1 MGKREAW
8 NTILVF
14 CILTFGFTAATI
26 IKPSD
31 DFSETE
37 NRSLAQMP
45 KLTGKNILDGTFESD
60 YESYLTDQFIL
71 RDAWIG
77 LKTDVERLAM
87 KKESKDIYFADDD
100 YLIEKHTGSFTTT
113 QAERNIQSLAQFFD
127 MYQDTFPKGHRSVL
141 LIPNAVDILRDK
153 LPPFAAP
160 YDEED
165 YLAKA
170 KATLAD
176 DLWVDAGSVLR
187 QHTDT
192 QLYYRTDHHW
202 TTEAAFYVYQNW
214 AAAQKLPVRDAD
226 HYEIR
231 TVTDACFADPWQYTH
246 SGVARRVDLPEA
258 GKPGAGAHDA
268 AESVLRRH
276 FSFIG
281 RISGRCVIQSVPVF

>member
-1 MGKREAW
+1 MDCEYPLDPNQADKRNMRQKKEKYGMGKREAW

-100 YLIEKHTGSFTTT
+100 YLIEKHTGSFATT

-141 LIPNAVDILRDK
+141 LLSLIHI
-153 LPPFAAP
+153 
-160 YDEED
+160 
-165 YLAKA
+165 
-170 KATLAD
+170 
-176 DLWVDAGSVLR
+176 
-187 QHTDT
+187 
-192 QLYYRTDHHW
+192 
-202 TTEAAFYVYQNW
+202 
-214 AAAQKLPVRDAD
+214 
-226 HYEIR
+226 
-231 TVTDACFADPWQYTH
+231 
-246 SGVARRVDLPEA
+246 
-258 GKPGAGAHDA
+258 
-268 AESVLRRH
+268 
-276 FSFIG
+276 
-281 RISGRCVIQSVPVF
+281 